1 MNSSKRVPLRSAECN
16 ERTSTKYFSSKLFCP
31 FRFQQKKKMQSGAA
45 AEKELLF
52 DVYNLLVIAIRFNF
66 AAQQPH
72 VV

>member
-1 MNSSKRVPLRSAECN
+1 VQNATNKYKVLQQQAVLPVPISTEKENAIWRSSRKRVA
-16 ERTSTKYFSSKLFCP
+16 
-31 FRFQQKKKMQSGAA
+31 
-45 AEKELLF
+45 F

>member
-1 MNSSKRVPLRSAECN
+1 
-16 ERTSTKYFSSKLFCP
+16 
-31 FRFQQKKKMQSGAA
+31 MQSGAA